1 MKKNNLRPHVHS
13 QFIKA
18 WADGHKIEVYDQI
31 YSQNWLIEE
40 YPQWH
45 IHSQYRIY
53 DPLREVK
60 EAYENGS
67 TIEQYNLETGKV
79 VLSYNLDEYKEYL
92 KRNTIEGLPIFTPSW
107 NTKWGWRIKPVD
119 DFKVGD
125 LVKEIKSNNVYRIVE
140 KEEDVDR
147 FHLQL
152 SYIQNDN
159 NSFKKATKE
168 EVLNA
173 PNYDGTAINKDFP
186 FEEEDWIIY
195 RTIKK
200 SKVVK
205 FNGFLTP
212 YSFVIM
218 DPLTENHKE
227 IYKYKWYYATKKEI
241 EDHILKLRE
250 QSNIPENLKEYPL
263 TPEECFET
271 YKLKDYEPFIWEDR
285 EQLKGKW
292 IKHKELKDEEL
303 IISLTADEDD
313 WIITHDKNL
322 SGENLLDNYLFL
334 DGSPCGKLKK

>member
-13 QFIKA
+13 ELIKA
-18 WADGHKIEVYDQI
+18 WADGHKIERYYVTH
-31 YSQNWLIEE
+31 SNWIIELNPIWNKNYE
-40 YPQWH
+40 
-45 IHSQYRIY
+45 YRIY

-79 VLSYNLDEYKEYL
+79 VLSYKLDEYKEYL

-119 DFKVGD
+119 DFKIGD

-173 PNYDGTAINKDFP
+173 SNYDGSATGEDFP
-186 FEEEDWIIY
+186 FEIGDVVNSQE
-195 RTIKK
+195 IK
-200 SKVVK
+200 
-205 FNGFLTP
+205 G
-212 YSFVIM
+212 
-218 DPLTENHKE
+218 EKE
-227 IYKYKWYYATKKEI
+227 ILKDNADIIKAIRYEYTYAIKE
-241 EDHILKLRE
+241 K
-250 QSNIPENLKEYPL
+250 PKEYV
-263 TPEECFET
+263 
-271 YKLKDYEPFIWEDR
+271 PFTWEDR

-334 DGSPCGKLKK
+334 DGSLCGKLKK